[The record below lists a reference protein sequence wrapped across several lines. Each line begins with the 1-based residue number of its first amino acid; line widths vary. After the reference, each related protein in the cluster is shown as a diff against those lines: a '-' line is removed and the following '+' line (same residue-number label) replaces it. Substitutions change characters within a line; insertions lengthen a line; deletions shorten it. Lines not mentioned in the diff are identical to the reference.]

1 MDELKTDESV
11 RDGDWDSK
19 FILRD
24 DVDFHEFI
32 VRSPLWF
39 ANIAINKE
47 EFHEL
52 SALELGTFIKE
63 RAFQHVV
70 DIILSDPKVEEELN
84 RRLHAAFRKGQV
96 DLEESKTN
104 EFYQIMRTDTL
115 PNGWF
120 TRKEL
125 KLIQDVL
132 SLHGRPTGYPK
143 LYSEIMKKLQRILS
157 VRTEYY
163 EI

>member
-39 ANIAINKE
+39 ANVAIDKE
-47 EFHEL
+47 ELHETQ
-52 SALELGTFIKE
+52 ALELGAFIKE
-63 RAFQHVV
+63 RTTQHVV
-70 DIILSDPKVEEELN
+70 DTILSDPKIEEELN
-84 RRLHAAFRKGQV
+84 RRLHAAFRKGQI
-96 DLEESKTN
+96 DLEESQTN
-104 EFYQIMRTDTL
+104 EFYHIMRTDAL

-132 SLHGRPTGYPK
+132 SLHGQPTGYPK

>member
-1 MDELKTDESV
+1 MDELKTDVSV
-11 RDGDWDSK
+11 RYGDWDSK

-39 ANIAINKE
+39 ANIAISKE

-63 RAFQHVV
+63 RTFQHVV
-70 DIILSDPKVEEELN
+70 DIILSDPKIEKELN
-84 RRLHAAFRKGQV
+84 RRLDAAFRKGQF
-96 DLEESKTN
+96 DLEESRTN
-104 EFYQIMRTDTL
+104 EFYHIMRTDTL

-120 TRKEL
+120 TREEL

>member
-1 MDELKTDESV
+1 MNEFKVNESV
-11 RDGDWDSK
+11 RDGDWDTK
-19 FILRD
+19 FIQRD

-39 ANIAINKE
+39 ANIAIDKG
-47 EFHEL
+47 EL
-52 SALELGTFIKE
+52 DELQALKLGAFIKE
-63 RAFQHVV
+63 RTTQHVV
-70 DIILSDPKVEEELN
+70 DTILSDPKIEKELN
-84 RRLHAAFRKGQV
+84 RRLHAAFKKGQI
-96 DLEESKTN
+96 DLEESQTN
-104 EFYQIMRTDTL
+104 EFYHIMRTDTL

-125 KLIQDVL
+125 NLIQDVL
-132 SLHGRPTGYPK
+132 SLHGQPTGYPK

>member
-1 MDELKTDESV
+1 MSKLVPDENV
-11 RDGDWDSK
+11 RDGDWGSK
-19 FILRD
+19 FIERD

-39 ANIAINKE
+39 VNVAIDKE
-47 EFHEL
+47 ELDEL
-52 SALELGTFIKE
+52 QALELGAFIKE
-63 RAFQHVV
+63 RTTQHVV
-70 DIILSDPKVEEELN
+70 DTILSDPKIEKELN
-84 RRLHAAFRKGQV
+84 RRLHAAFKKGQI
-96 DLEESKTN
+96 DLEESRTN
-104 EFYQIMRTDTL
+104 EFYHIMRTDTL

-132 SLHGRPTGYPK
+132 SLHGQPTGYPK

>member
-1 MDELKTDESV
+1 MNKLVPDENV
-11 RDGDWDSK
+11 RDGDWGSK
-19 FILRD
+19 FIERD

-32 VRSPLWF
+32 VRSPMWF
-39 ANIAINKE
+39 ANFAISKE
-47 EFHEL
+47 EFETIP
-52 SALELGTFIKE
+52 SLELETFIKE
-63 RAFQHVV
+63 RTTQHVV
-70 DIILSDPKVEEELN
+70 DVILNDPKVEEELN
-84 RRLHAAFRKGQV
+84 RRLHAAFRKGQI
-96 DLEESKTN
+96 DLEESQTN
-104 EFYQIMRTDTL
+104 EFYHIMRTDAL

-132 SLHGRPTGYPK
+132 SLHGQPTGYPK

>member
-1 MDELKTDESV
+1 MDEFKTDESV

-19 FILRD
+19 IILRD

-52 SALELGTFIKE
+52 PALELGTFIKE
-63 RAFQHVV
+63 RTIQHVV
-70 DIILSDPKVEEELN
+70 DTILSDPKIEKELN
-84 RRLHAAFRKGQV
+84 RRLDAAFRKGQF
-96 DLEESKTN
+96 DLEESRTN

-120 TRKEL
+120 TREEL
-125 KLIQDVL
+125 NLIQDLL